1 LSVKIDAGG
10 EIADTMIE
18 PLAQLIAGGP
28 VLLRLDARGVA
39 HLQLNRPE
47 ASNGLNLELLEAMK
61 DALLLLQTER
71 RARALVITG
80 AGKHFCAG
88 GDVHA
93 FLAKGA
99 ELPAYIDITTRC
111 LQAVVT
117 LLIGL
122 QVPVISAVQGFA
134 AGGGGLGLVCSS
146 DFVIAA
152 QSSQFLA
159 GATRVAMVPD
169 AGVSVSLTHL
179 VGFRKAMQ
187 IVMLNPILTAT
198 QAQQIGLIT
207 TVVDDERLQA
217 EAFALAHRLALGAPA
232 ALGATKRLLWSGLG
246 RSVESAMPDENRT
259 QVTLSGMKDA
269 LEGLA
274 AVIEKRAPNFTGL
287 DS

>member
-1 LSVKIDAGG
+1 
-10 EIADTMIE
+10 
-18 PLAQLIAGGP
+18 
-28 VLLRLDARGVA
+28 
-39 HLQLNRPE
+39 
-47 ASNGLNLELLEAMK
+47 
-61 DALLLLQTER
+61 
-71 RARALVITG
+71 
-80 AGKHFCAG
+80 
-88 GDVHA
+88 
-93 FLAKGA
+93 
-99 ELPAYIDITTRC
+99 
-111 LQAVVT
+111 
-117 LLIGL
+117 
-122 QVPVISAVQGFA
+122 
-134 AGGGGLGLVCSS
+134 
-146 DFVIAA
+146 
-152 QSSQFLA
+152 
-159 GATRVAMVPD
+159 
-169 AGVSVSLTHL
+169 
-179 VGFRKAMQ
+179 MQ